1 MKIIVQRENLV
12 LWHLICFSVL
22 LAFTACSDN
31 KEEFQEYLTPAS
43 GSEAIFEQGFSFAEA
58 ASSQSVSFEAGY
70 QWTAELSGEDIGWC
84 SINPAKGL
92 SGKATIMVSV
102 AKNETGIARTAQ
114 LNIISGSKREEI
126 SVTQAANAIAIPAG
140 LSYTPVVPD
149 ADQSL
154 VITFKADTKSALYEY
169 KGDVYVHIG
178 VVSEGRWQFVPA
190 EWAENKDKC
199 KMTLSE
205 ANIWSITLSPNIREW
220 FGSGKTPVNQLG
232 IVIRSADGSKKGIDT
247 DSFIAVTDTKYEGFV
262 PGEIKT
268 AAVPADMVEGINIM
282 DNSTVTLVLYD
293 KDVNGN
299 HKDFAHV
306 VGDFNNWTLSN
317 DEKSQMY
324 RDDAS
329 GCWWITLAGLDA
341 GKEYAFQYYV
351 GTKEGEVIHLA
362 DAYTEKILDPDNDK
376 DISASTY
383 NENLVY
389 PKGGVGIVS
398 TFKIQK
404 DSYNWKYNDFKIAN
418 PKQLVI
424 YELHLRDLIL

>member
-1 MKIIVQRENLV
+1 
-12 LWHLICFSVL
+12 
-22 LAFTACSDN
+22 
-31 KEEFQEYLTPAS
+31 
-43 GSEAIFEQGFSFAEA
+43 
-58 ASSQSVSFEAGY
+58 
-70 QWTAELSGEDIGWC
+70 
-84 SINPAKGL
+84 
-92 SGKATIMVSV
+92 
-102 AKNETGIARTAQ
+102 
-114 LNIISGSKREEI
+114 
-126 SVTQAANAIAIPAG
+126 
-140 LSYTPVVPD
+140 
-149 ADQSL
+149 
-154 VITFKADTKSALYEY
+154 
-169 KGDVYVHIG
+169 
-178 VVSEGRWQFVPA
+178 
-190 EWAENKDKC
+190 
-199 KMTLSE
+199 
-205 ANIWSITLSPNIREW
+205 
-220 FGSGKTPVNQLG
+220 
-232 IVIRSADGSKKGIDT
+232 
-247 DSFIAVTDTKYEGFV
+247 
-262 PGEIKT
+262 
-268 AAVPADMVEGINIM
+268 MVEGINIM

-424 YELHLRDLIL
+424 YELHLRDFTATSDINGAMGKLSYLKEMGVNAIELMPVQEFDGNDSWGV